1 MEGKTALIALNDEKS
16 AQTYMATARMFGYIP
31 VFISADNIPS
41 GLSRAVFA
49 AGRRER
55 LLKEART
62 NSYSACLMDVN
73 FGMPSSNNVQ
83 IGYDVWQLFKSR
95 VETGEARFLAF
106 AGFDETVRAAI
117 QRGIPAEF
125 VTNKNKLDL
134 VGFFGG

>member
-16 AQTYMATARMFGYIP
+16 AQMYMATARMFGYVP

-55 LLKEART
+55 LLAEART

-95 VETGEARFLAF
+95 VETGEARFLGI
-106 AGFDETVRAAI
+106 AGLDETVQAAVSL
-117 QRGIPAEF
+117 GIPAEF
-125 VTNKNKLDL
+125 VVNKSQLDL
-134 VGFFGG
+134 VRFFRG